1 MRRKFSS
8 RQQRGFTLIELMI
21 VVAIIAVLA
30 GLMISV
36 SSTSYGASARNMSDQ
51 ITANITFARM
61 RAVSSRRWHR
71 VQITTNQVIV
81 WEWSRVGMQAPL
93 VVPVCPNDCWNVVQQ
108 ITMPSGV
115 TLWDVNPVIQ
125 TGTGSAVAQD
135 TVMTNQFIDFRPDG
149 SSSSAAGGNAGG
161 TIYLTDN
168 SGSQFRIL
176 IYRSTGSSYARQGW

>member
-1 MRRKFSS
+1 MRRTRKG
-8 RQQRGFTLIELMI
+8 QRGFTLIELMV

-36 SSTSYGASARNMSDQ
+36 SGTTYGANARSTADQ
-51 ITANITFARM
+51 INANVTFARM

-71 VQITTNQVIV
+71 IQVTTTQVIV

-93 VVPVCPNDCWNVVQQ
+93 LVPVCPADCWNVVQQ

-115 TLWDVNPVIQ
+115 TLFDLDPVVQ
-125 TGTGSAVAQD
+125 VGTGIAVTQD
-135 TVMTNQFIDFRPDG
+135 TVMASQYIDFRPDG
-149 SSSSAAGGNAGG
+149 STSVAGGVFAGG

-168 SGSQFRIL
+168 SGAQFRVL
-176 IYRSTGSSYARQGW
+176 VYRATGSSYAREGW